1 MVLDSNGTNTKLIS
15 DLLQDAKL
23 WEVLDHLL
31 NDQVKTLRS
40 LEGSY
45 ENKNWTILHEED
57 KKKVEEKIKAF
68 KDETNGL
75 SQEVQQLLENLTKTS
90 QTLIQLV
97 KNPVR
102 V

>member
-1 MVLDSNGTNTKLIS
+1 MLDSNGTNTKLIS
-15 DLLQDAKL
+15 DLLQDAKR
-23 WEVLDHLL
+23 WGVLDHLL

-57 KKKVEEKIKAF
+57 KKKVEKKINDF
-68 KDETNGL
+68 KKETNVL
-75 SQEVQQLLENLTKTS
+75 SQDVQKLLENLTTTS